1 MTSVF
6 LRRYCRPML
15 LVLLNRNLAIPSVEF
30 IMGHISQAPGLTFL
44 PSYCHN
50 RKRGNRRLKLK
61 KDMV

>member
-1 MTSVF
+1 
-6 LRRYCRPML
+6 ML